1 MRIHNLHIDGF
12 GRFADRSFG
21 PLEHPVTVFY
31 GANEAGKSTLLE
43 FIRRILFGFPA
54 RRVGTNE
61 YLPLA
66 GGRHGGRITIATD
79 AGEIIVIDRSPGRG
93 DGPVSLT
100 TDAGETI
107 PAGEL
112 SRLLGNHTRGVFN
125 NIFAFTLDELHD
137 ESLLG
142 NESVNRQIY
151 SAGIGAMRLPTALD
165 TLQSQKQEIFR
176 PRGSNQTV
184 PKLIAQIQEAET
196 ALRSIAE
203 HGVEYR
209 RQSERL
215 AEIERE
221 LRDLG
226 ERRLQLMSE
235 KERNEDLER
244 AWEPWNGLINAEGA
258 LAKLPAIEAF
268 PENGIVLLE
277 TLEARAQ
284 TADQELASAEE
295 RVKRAKAD
303 VDQEIEHL
311 DILEQSDKVRDL
323 TYARSAFDQS
333 VKDLPERRVEL
344 SAKRSELSASMAN
357 LGQDW
362 DADRL
367 NNFDLSLVVREE
379 VANHG
384 ERLQNARTNL
394 ERSHT
399 ALAQEEATLTEAEE
413 DAQRARADRDGIA
426 PPELEESDIRERRRR
441 IRQSRGALDE
451 LGRAEDRSRD
461 LWIQIG
467 DEPQPDEA
475 TPNSGVTQ
483 LLTGL
488 LGILGLGVLVAGI
501 LVSIAL
507 SPAGG
512 SVLAVIGA
520 VLFTTAVFLF
530 FRSRSSSRSMASP
543 SSARIQRQI
552 SEADEQLSGI
562 RSRLQ
567 ADADALGL
575 ASLDADVLMDADEA
589 LDGTDAKLR
598 EWQQLEAQL
607 AQFTERVGRQTL
619 RRNQAQQAVKDAQA
633 TLEAEEQAWQAWLQ
647 QRRLLST
654 FSPDSMQELRSLVD
668 LAQNHRRE
676 VVAMED
682 RIAAIQEDI
691 DEFIEMV
698 RPLAEVHRFEVEWTD
713 YPKVAGV
720 ADDIVGLHESVAES
734 ARTRTNAEKEL
745 VEAQSEL
752 TQRRESQQGVAD
764 EIAAL
769 LQSGQAED
777 VDRFRGRAQIFQERA
792 ALTTSIAGVLEQ
804 MQVIS
809 GPGEALEKLRNTLSK
824 TDIRTIRDEVRK
836 READLEELDT
846 RRSELDTERGAIQ
859 TRLKDLAS
867 EEDSSRLRLERHR
880 LSDELQGHARD
891 WAVRTIAESLIRQ
904 AQSKFEKERQPD
916 VIRHAERFF
925 LDVTDGAYQAMYSPL
940 GSSEINVRDA
950 AGNIRTPQQLSRG
963 TREQLFLAL
972 RFGLIL
978 EIGQHSERLPVIVDE
993 ALVNFDPIRGT
1004 RAAGSFIE
1012 LSETNQVLVFTCHP
1026 QIVDWFMDAAA
1037 WQKAEEPEVVAI

>member
-1 MRIHNLHIDGF
+1 MRIRNLHIDGF

-43 FIRRILFGFPA
+43 FIRRILFGFTA

-61 YLPLA
+61 YPPLA

-79 AGEIIVIDRSPGRG
+79 AGESIVIDRAPGRG
-93 DGPVSLT
+93 DGPVSMT

-107 PAGEL
+107 PDGEL
-112 SRLLGNHTRGVFN
+112 PRLLGNHTRGVFN
-125 NIFAFTLDELHD
+125 SIFAFTLDELHD

-151 SAGIGAMRLPTALD
+151 SAGIGAVRLPTALD

-184 PKLIAQIQEAET
+184 PKVIAQIQETDT

-203 HGVEYR
+203 RGVEYR

-258 LAKLPAIEAF
+258 LAKLPGVEAF

-344 SAKRSELSASMAN
+344 SAKRSELSASLAN

-367 NNFDLSLVVREE
+367 NSFDLSLVVREE
-379 VANHG
+379 VASHG
-384 ERLQNARTNL
+384 ERLRNARTNL
-394 ERSHT
+394 EKSHA
-399 ALAQEEATLTEAEE
+399 ALAQEEATQTEAEE
-413 DAQRARADRDGIA
+413 DAQRAQADRDGIA

-475 TPNSGVTQ
+475 TPNSGVTK

-488 LGILGLGVLVAGI
+488 LGILGVGVLVAGI

-512 SVLAVIGA
+512 SVLAVVGA

-530 FRSRSSSRSMASP
+530 FRNRSPSRSMASP

-575 ASLDADVLMDADEA
+575 ASLDADALMDADEA

-598 EWQQLEAQL
+598 EWQQLETQL
-607 AQFTERVGRQTL
+607 AQLTERVGRQTL

-647 QRRLLST
+647 QRGLLST

-668 LAQNHRRE
+668 LAQNHLRE

-682 RIAAIQEDI
+682 RIAAIQKDI
-691 DEFIEMV
+691 DEFIAMV

-777 VDRFRGRAQIFQERA
+777 VDNFRGRAQIFQDRA
-792 ALTTSIAGVLEQ
+792 ALTASISGVLEQ

-809 GPGEALEKLRNTLSK
+809 GPGDALEEFRNTLSK
-824 TDIRTIRDEVRK
+824 TDIQTIRDEVRK
-836 READLEELDT
+836 READLEELDA

-859 TRLKDLAS
+859 TRLGDLVS

-880 LSDELQGHARD
+880 LSEELQGHAQD
-891 WAVRTIAESLIRQ
+891 WAVLTIAESLIRQ

-916 VIRHAERFF
+916 VIRHAERYF
-925 LDVTDGAYQAMYSPL
+925 LDVTGGAYQAVYSPL
-940 GSSEINVRDA
+940 GSSEIHVRDA
-950 AGNIRTPQQLSRG
+950 AGNIRTAQQLSRG

-978 EIGQHSERLPVIVDE
+978 ELGQRSERLPVIVDE
-993 ALVNFDPIRGT
+993 ALVNFDPSRGT

-1012 LSETNQVLVFTCHP
+1012 LSKTNQVLVFTCHP
-1026 QIVDWFMDAAA
+1026 QIVEWFVDAAV
-1037 WQKAEEPEVVAI
+1037 QRGVGGPEVVRI